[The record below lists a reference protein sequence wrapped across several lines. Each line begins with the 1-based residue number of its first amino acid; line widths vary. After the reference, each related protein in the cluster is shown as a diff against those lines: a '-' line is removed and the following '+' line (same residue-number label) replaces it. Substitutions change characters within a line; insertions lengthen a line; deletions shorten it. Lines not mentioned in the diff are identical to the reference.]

1 MAYTCPINKLEKIL
15 LSTDGS
21 EFSEGAVKEAIKL
34 AGQCSSTLFVMTVV
48 EANEEYA
55 SEAPKLVEKAEIE
68 AGEILQ
74 AVKARADEAGVAC
87 EVESHTG
94 ISAYETIVNVAKSKG
109 CELIIMGRRGR
120 TGLARVAMG
129 SVTAKVI
136 GHAPCD
142 ILVVPR
148 EGAVDYLKILVA
160 TDGSSHGEAAGAEA
174 IRMAAKTGGSIV
186 ALSVASSASKAE
198 AAEMNVMKIKQMAME
213 EGIACET
220 LTATGKHYVQI
231 VEAAQEVKADLIAI
245 GCHGKGGLSRL
256 LMGSVTERVI
266 GHATCAVLVAC
277 GS

>member
-1 MAYTCPINKLEKIL
+1 MANICPISKLEKIL

-55 SEAPKLVEKAEIE
+55 SEAPQIVEKAEVE
-68 AGEILQ
+68 AGQMLQ
-74 AVKARADEAGVAC
+74 AVKARAEEAGVTC
-87 EVESHTG
+87 KVESHTG
-94 ISAYETIVNVAKSKG
+94 ISAYETIIHEADKKG

-129 SVTAKVI
+129 SVTARVI

-142 ILVVPR
+142 VLVVPR
-148 EGAVDYLKILVA
+148 DGAVDYKKILVA

-174 IRMAAKTGGSIV
+174 IRMATNTGGSLV
-186 ALSVASSASKAE
+186 ALSVASSDSKVKDAE
-198 AAEMNVMKIKQMAME
+198 QNVMKIKQMATDDS
-213 EGIACET
+213 IACDT
-220 LTATGKHYVQI
+220 LVVTGKSYVKI
-231 VEAAQEVKADLIAI
+231 VDTAKDVKADLIAI
-245 GCHGKGGLSRL
+245 GTHGDGVFSKL

-266 GHATCAVLVAC
+266 GHAACAVLVA
-277 GS
+277 SF

>member
-1 MAYTCPINKLEKIL
+1 MANVCPINKLEKIL

-34 AGQCSSTLFVMTVV
+34 AGQCSSTLYVMTVV

-55 SEAPKLVEKAEIE
+55 SEAPKMVEKAEVE

-74 AVKARADEAGVAC
+74 AVKARADEAGVTC

-94 ISAYETIVNVAKSKG
+94 ISAYDTIVNVAKDKG

-129 SVTAKVI
+129 SVTARVI

-142 ILVVPR
+142 VLVVPR
-148 EGAVDYLKILVA
+148 DGAVDYKKILVA

-174 IRMAAKTGGSIV
+174 IKMALQTGGSLV
-186 ALSVASSASKAE
+186 ALSVASSDSKTE
-198 AAEMNVMKIKQMAME
+198 AAEMNVMKIKQMADA
-213 EGIACET
+213 EGITCDT
-220 LTATGKHYVQI
+220 LVATGKRYVQI
-231 VEAAQEVKADLIAI
+231 VESAKDVKADLIAI
-245 GCHGKGGLSRL
+245 GTHGDGVLSKL

-266 GHATCAVLVAC
+266 GHATCAVLVA
-277 GS
+277 GTS

>member
-1 MAYTCPINKLEKIL
+1 MANVCPINKLEKIL

-34 AGQCSSTLFVMTVV
+34 AGQCSSTLIAITVV

-55 SEAPKLVEKAEIE
+55 SEAPKMVEKAEIE
-68 AGEILQ
+68 AGEILK
-74 AVKARADEAGVAC
+74 AVKDRADEAGVTC

-94 ISAYETIVNVAKSKG
+94 VSAYETIINEAGSKG

-142 ILVVPR
+142 VLVVPR
-148 EGAVDYLKILVA
+148 EGAADYLKILVA

-174 IRMAAKTGGSIV
+174 IRMAAKTGGSII
-186 ALSVASSASKAE
+186 ALSVASSDSKVE
-198 AAEMNVMKIKQMAME
+198 AAEMNVMKIKEMATA
-213 EGIACET
+213 EGIACDT
-220 LTATGKHYVQI
+220 MTATGKHYVRI
-231 VEAAQEVKADLIAI
+231 VEAAAEVKADLIAI

-266 GHATCAVLVAC
+266 GHAACAVLVAC

>member
-1 MAYTCPINKLEKIL
+1 MAGTCPINKLEKIL

-48 EANEEYA
+48 EANQEYA
-55 SEAPKLVEKAEIE
+55 SEAPKMVEKAEIE

-74 AVKARADEAGVAC
+74 AVKARADETGVTC

-94 ISAYETIVNVAKSKG
+94 ISTWETIVNEANNKG

-129 SVTAKVI
+129 SVTARVI

-142 ILVVPR
+142 VLVVPR
-148 EGAVDYLKILVA
+148 DGAVDYKKILVA

-174 IRMAAKTGGSIV
+174 IRMATKTGGSLV
-186 ALSVASSASKAE
+186 ALSVASSDSKTE
-198 AAEMNVMKIKQMAME
+198 AAEMNVMKIKQMATA
-213 EGIACET
+213 EGIACDT
-220 LTATGKHYVQI
+220 LIATGKHYVQI
-231 VEAAQEVKADLIAI
+231 VETAKEVKADLIAI
-245 GCHGKGGLSRL
+245 GSHGNGAFRKL

-266 GHATCAVLVAC
+266 GHATCAVLVA
-277 GS
+277 SA

>member
-1 MAYTCPINKLEKIL
+1 MANTCPINKLEKIL

-34 AGQCSSTLFVMTVV
+34 AGQCSSKLVAITVV

-55 SEAPKLVEKAEIE
+55 SEAPRMVEKAEIE

-94 ISAYETIVNVAKSKG
+94 VSADETIVNEARNKG

-142 ILVVPR
+142 VLVVPR
-148 EGAVDYLKILVA
+148 DGAVDYLKILVA

-186 ALSVASSASKAE
+186 ALSVASSGSKTE
-198 AAEMNVMKIKQMAME
+198 AAEMNVMKIKQMAAAD
-213 EGIACET
+213 GIACDT

-231 VEAAQEVKADLIAI
+231 VETAKEVEADLIAI
-245 GCHGKGGLSRL
+245 GSHGKGGLSKL
-256 LMGSVTERVI
+256 LMVSVTERVI
-266 GHATCAVLVAC
+266 GHATCAVLVV
-277 GS
+277 GSS

>member
-1 MAYTCPINKLEKIL
+1 MANVCPINKLEKIL

-34 AGQCSSTLFVMTVV
+34 SAQCSSKLYVMTVV
-48 EANEEYA
+48 EANQEYA

-68 AGEILQ
+68 AGELLR
-74 AVKARADEAGVAC
+74 AVKARAEEAGVTC

-94 ISAYETIVNVAKSKG
+94 ISVYETIVNEANSKG

-129 SVTAKVI
+129 SVTARVI

-142 ILVVPR
+142 VLVVPR
-148 EGAVDYLKILVA
+148 DGAVDYKKILVA

-174 IRMAAKTGGSIV
+174 IRMAANTGGSLI
-186 ALSVASSASKAE
+186 ALSVASSDSKVKDAE
-198 AAEMNVMKIKQMAME
+198 QNVMKIKQMATDD
-213 EGIACET
+213 GIACDT
-220 LTATGKHYVQI
+220 LVVTGKSYVKI
-231 VEAAQEVKADLIAI
+231 VDTAKDVKADLIAI
-245 GCHGKGGLSRL
+245 GTHGDGVFSKL

-266 GHATCAVLVAC
+266 GHAACAVLVAI
-277 GS
+277 S